1 MSRDGFCDIDQLAT
15 TMPRQECAICAR
27 PCVECVPNLLKR
39 GQEIPVLI
47 LAYFYERESQ
57 IRMLTVSTRCTAACP
72 VAIVP
77 VKHVIDSCGVVRV
90 RSVSFHLP
98 GQATN
103 THWTYLLQGKFQREN
118 QKPQSTAWA
127 IVHVEFYEKYNSFKA
142 STLNDSFDSCSSY
155 FCSRFSLPPSF
166 AFLFVL
172 LVPWIELRPG
182 YMLISLICTESFAG
196 AQRKS
201 VTFWSRFLSSSNK
214 WTQQGRKQKRKNE
227 RAHAS

>member
-1 MSRDGFCDIDQLAT
+1 MCVINNINGMYQYKYVTWNCASNMSRDGFGDIDQSAT
-15 TMPRQECAICAR
+15 TVPRQECAIRAR
-27 PCVECVPNLLKR
+27 PCVECVPNPLKR

-47 LAYFYERESQ
+47 LAYFFEREWQ
-57 IRMLTVSTRCTAACP
+57 MRMLTVSTRCTAACP

-103 THWTYLLQGKFQREN
+103 THWTYLLQGEFQRED

-127 IVHVEFYEKYNSFKA
+127 IVHVEFYEKYNSFKV

-155 FCSRFSLPPSF
+155 FLFQILPSSLLR
-166 AFLFVL
+166 LFVC
-172 LVPWIELRPG
+172 I
-182 YMLISLICTESFAG
+182 INSLNRTET
-196 AQRKS
+196 R
-201 VTFWSRFLSSSNK
+201 V
-214 WTQQGRKQKRKNE
+214 
-227 RAHAS
+227 